1 MLPGPNPVE
10 TRTTVKKRYLSSVLT
25 ALLAVSLL
33 GGPLAY
39 HADARPGQGSS
50 MGSRGSRTWSAPP
63 PTRTSPYGAAPM
75 DRSITPRSG
84 PSGYGAQAPY
94 GQGMGAQAMRPRHPF
109 LTGLAG
115 GLLGAG
121 LFGLLSGHGIMSGV
135 HSFFGFIGLL
145 FQIALIVWVVMW
157 LVRRFSS
164 NRASGT
170 YGGNNFGFSNGS
182 ANAGPPLSTPRPAA
196 QQSSDLA
203 INAADYQAFQQ
214 TLLDIQNAWNQQNIP
229 AMQQM
234 ATPEMVSY
242 FNQQLATLAA
252 QGARNVV
259 SDVHFIQGDLAEA
272 WQEAGMDYASVAMR
286 YSLIDLT
293 TNATGQVL
301 QGSSTEPVTI
311 TELWTFTR
319 PSRGGR
325 WLLSAIQQTS
335 GN

>member
-1 MLPGPNPVE
+1 M
-10 TRTTVKKRYLSSVLT
+10 KKRYLSSVLT
-25 ALLAVSLL
+25 ALLTISLL
-33 GGPLAY
+33 GGPLVQQ
-39 HADARPGQGSS
+39 ADARPGQGSS

-63 PTRTSPYGAAPM
+63 TTRTTPYGAAPM
-75 DRSITPRSG
+75 ERSIAPRGPSA

-94 GQGMGAQAMRPRHPF
+94 GQGMAAQAMRPRHPF

-121 LFGLLSGHGIMSGV
+121 LFGMLSGHGFMGGV
-135 HSFFGFIGLL
+135 HGFFSFIGLL
-145 FQIALIVWVVMW
+145 FQIALVVWVIMW
-157 LVRRFSS
+157 LVRRFSG
-164 NRASGT
+164 NRNGANGG
-170 YGGNNFGFSNGS
+170 GGNGFGFSPSTPNTGV
-182 ANAGPPLSTPRPAA
+182 PLSTPRPAA
-196 QQSSDLA
+196 PQSSALA
-203 INAADYQAFQQ
+203 ITSTDYQAFQQ
-214 TLLDIQNAWNQQNIP
+214 TLLDIQNAWNQQNIA

-272 WQEAGMDYASVAMR
+272 WQEDGMDYATVAMR

-311 TELWTFTR
+311 TELWTYTR

-325 WLLSAIQQTS
+325 WLLSAIQQAT
-335 GN
+335 GI

>member
-121 LFGLLSGHGIMSGV
+121 LFGLLSGHGIMGGV

-157 LVRRFSS
+157 LVRRFS
-164 NRASGT
+164 G
-170 YGGNNFGFSNGS
+170 
-182 ANAGPPLSTPRPAA
+182 
-196 QQSSDLA
+196 
-203 INAADYQAFQQ
+203 
-214 TLLDIQNAWNQQNIP
+214 NAWNQQNIP

>member
-1 MLPGPNPVE
+1 M
-10 TRTTVKKRYLSSVLT
+10 KKRALSSLLT
-25 ALLAVSLL
+25 ALLAVGML

-39 HADARPGQGSS
+39 QADARPGQGSS

-63 PTRTSPYGAAPM
+63 TTRTNPYGAAPM
-75 DRSITPRSG
+75 ERSIAPRTPE
-84 PSGYGAQAPY
+84 PGYGAQAPY
-94 GQGMGAQAMRPRHPF
+94 RQNGMMPGQNMRPRSPF

-121 LFGLLSGHGIMSGV
+121 LFGLLSGHGLFGGV
-135 HSFFGFIGLL
+135 HGIFSFFGLL
-145 FQIALIVWVVMW
+145 VQIALVVWVILW
-157 LVRRFSS
+157 LVRRFS
-164 NRASGT
+164 ASRNGASAPS
-170 YGGNNFGFSNGS
+170 GNGFGFTPT
-182 ANAGPPLSTPRPAA
+182 ATPNAPAGA
-196 QQSSDLA
+196 GAQSSTSLN
-203 INAADYQAFQQ
+203 IQTSDYQAFQQ
-214 TLLDIQNAWNQQNIP
+214 TLLDIQNAWNQQNIV
-229 AMQQM
+229 ALQQM

-272 WQEAGMDYASVAMR
+272 WQEGGMDFATVAMR

-311 TELWTFTR
+311 TEVWTFTR

-325 WLLSAIQQTS
+325 WLLSAIQQAN
-335 GN
+335 GA